1 MQGALAASCALAA
14 PVRAEDAAAV
24 YIGDMHSHLFF
35 FGMGASPEKRPL
47 GPAMAAGNATLVA
60 WSLVGD
66 VPWLRITGKGIKQK
80 GLPKPRRGQRV
91 VRGATSRASSS
102 TSPSRT

>member
-1 MQGALAASCALAA
+1 
-14 PVRAEDAAAV
+14 
-24 YIGDMHSHLFF
+24 MHSHLFF

-47 GPAMAAGNATLVA
+47 GPTMAAGNATLVA

-80 GLPKPRRGQRV
+80 GSPKTGEA
-91 VRGATSRASSS
+91 GEWFDE
-102 TSPSRT
+102 